1 MRVPGRTLGLYAG
14 PGMATRVASIAG
26 LGVRGRAVPRAG
38 LAAVVA
44 ACLALGLLSLAAPT
58 TPTYDPWAWLIWGRE
73 ILHLSLDTRFGPSWK
88 PLPVLITT
96 VFGLAGGAAP
106 ALWVAVARAGGL
118 AALAL
123 AYRVARR
130 LGGGVTGGLLAAV
143 CLAVSTDFLR
153 FAAVGDSEGLLAALL
168 LAGVDLHL
176 TGRRRAALWACFGA
190 ALLRPESWPFV
201 GAYALWVAWREPS
214 ARRLVAGMTFAGAV
228 LWFGAELWGSGNA
241 LRAGQRAHD
250 PNPNALAF
258 ADHPA
263 LEVIKRFD
271 SMMPLVAEIGAALA
285 LVAAAVRKRLDATGA
300 LALAAAAWIGVV
312 AAMTESGF
320 SGNARYLVAPVTL
333 ACVAG
338 GAALGA
344 LALRT
349 PRPALAAAL
358 ALATL
363 IPAVAVRVDDLGSDG
378 RSVRDEARLMDS
390 LTTAV
395 RAAGGAH
402 AVTRCG
408 SVTTGPFQVTALAWK
423 LHSPIR
429 GVGLHARAP
438 GTVFRPALVP
448 AGPVGPDEQ
457 GFRTVAQS
465 GPWQILST
473 CVAPRPH

>member
-1 MRVPGRTLGLYAG
+1 
-14 PGMATRVASIAG
+14 
-26 LGVRGRAVPRAG
+26 
-38 LAAVVA
+38 
-44 ACLALGLLSLAAPT
+44 
-58 TPTYDPWAWLIWGRE
+58 
-73 ILHLSLDTRFGPSWK
+73 
-88 PLPVLITT
+88 
-96 VFGLAGGAAP
+96 
-106 ALWVAVARAGGL
+106 
-118 AALAL
+118 
-123 AYRVARR
+123 
-130 LGGGVTGGLLAAV
+130 
-143 CLAVSTDFLR
+143 
-153 FAAVGDSEGLLAALL
+153 
-168 LAGVDLHL
+168 
-176 TGRRRAALWACFGA
+176 
-190 ALLRPESWPFV
+190 
-201 GAYALWVAWREPS
+201 
-214 ARRLVAGMTFAGAV
+214 
-228 LWFGAELWGSGNA
+228 
-241 LRAGQRAHD
+241 
-250 PNPNALAF
+250 
-258 ADHPA
+258 
-263 LEVIKRFD
+263 
-271 SMMPLVAEIGAALA
+271 
-285 LVAAAVRKRLDATGA
+285 
-300 LALAAAAWIGVV
+300 
-312 AAMTESGF
+312 MTESGF